1 MPEEQTENQGT
12 ENGVNENAPRK
23 LSYEELEAELKSVRS
38 EAASRRITN
47 RELEEKA
54 KQWEEYQESQKTEQ
68 QKLEDRLRKQ
78 DEDLAKY
85 RLRDLKSEIAKQF
98 ELDSE
103 DADLLTGS
111 DEATIRKSAERLK
124 ARLEKNSSNSNR
136 PADLLGGNRGTP
148 IGGNTGSFDDFI
160 RNSVRR

>member
-1 MPEEQTENQGT
+1 MPEEVIENHGT
-12 ENGVNENAPRK
+12 ENEIKESAPRK
-23 LSYEELEAELKSVRS
+23 LTYEELEAELKSVRS

-78 DEDLAKY
+78 EEDLAEY
-85 RLRDLKSEIAKQF
+85 RLRDLKSDIARQF

-103 DADLLTGS
+103 DADLL
-111 DEATIRKSAERLK
+111 
-124 ARLEKNSSNSNR
+124 
-136 PADLLGGNRGTP
+136 
-148 IGGNTGSFDDFI
+148 
-160 RNSVRR
+160 